1 MRLHRLRANEAGF
14 HTVEFRP
21 GFNLIVAER
30 TQGSTAK
37 ATRNG
42 AGKSTVIELLHFC
55 LGRKGGKGQVPVLED
70 LKGWQ
75 FTLDIELFGT
85 VVSLTRAV
93 DDPKRIAVL
102 GDTARWPV
110 PPTWDE
116 REALFFISA
125 IELTTVLAQ
134 ELFGLGSEDAAEKY
148 SPTLGS
154 LLGYFSRRGSAGYSE
169 PFKHHGGQQEWDKQ
183 VNVSYL
189 LGLHWQDA
197 SQWQRLKDEKKQLDQ
212 LEKAASSGMLKEMF
226 GSEGG
231 LETERVRL
239 TGEIEEQ
246 RARLAAFRVHEDYRS
261 IEIDANEMTEELHRL
276 ANASF
281 SDRQAIELYTT
292 SADDETAGGVT
303 SEQIT
308 TVYEEAGLLF
318 PQVVSKQ
325 LEDVAAFHDAVIA
338 NRREYLASEVA
349 RLEARLRDR
358 EQRIA
363 ELDRRRAQRVAVL
376 HTHGALEE
384 FQALQKLFGDQ
395 QAELADVEG
404 RIRRL
409 REIAEAKRRYKEN
422 TRLLEAGATIRFQ
435 ELRDQ
440 RDQAIRHFNQDTQ
453 ALYETPGRLVIDLT
467 STGFRFSVD
476 IEKTRSTGVEHMK
489 IFCFDLTLM
498 QLWGQRTPSPG
509 FLIHDSLLY
518 DGVDERQKAL
528 ALDLAAR
535 EAERLGWQYICSF
548 NTDELPIALLPEDS
562 PARTE
567 PILTLSDA
575 SETGMLLGKRFG

>member
-1 MRLHRLRANEAGF
+1 MRLIKLTANDDGF
-14 HTVEFRP
+14 HSVEFRA

-30 TQGSTAK
+30 THGSTAK

-55 LGRKGGKGQVPVLED
+55 LGRKGGKGDVPVLED
-70 LKGWQ
+70 LAGWE
-75 FTLDIELFGT
+75 FRLEVELFGA

-93 DDPKRIAVL
+93 DDPKRIAVV
-102 GDTARWPV
+102 GDADRWPI

-125 IELTTVLAQ
+125 TELTAVLAH

-148 SPTLGS
+148 SPKLGS
-154 LLGYFSRRGSAGYSE
+154 LLGYFSRRGNAGYSE
-169 PFKHHGGQQEWDKQ
+169 PFKHNPNQQEWDKQ
-183 VNVSYL
+183 VNVSFL

-197 SQWQRLKDEKKQLDQ
+197 SAWQILKDEKKQLDQ

-239 TGEIEEQ
+239 TGEIEQ
-246 RARLAAFRVHEDYRS
+246 QQARLAAFRVHEDYRS
-261 IEIDANEMTEELHRL
+261 IEIDANAMTEELHRL

-281 SDRQAIELYTT
+281 SDRQAIELYTA
-292 SADDETAGGVT
+292 SSDDETAGGVT

-308 TVYEEAGLLF
+308 AVYEEAGLLF
-318 PQVVSKQ
+318 PQAVSQQ
-325 LEDVAAFHDAVIA
+325 LEDVAAFHDAVIS

-349 RLEARLRDR
+349 RLETRLQARER
-358 EQRIA
+358 RIA
-363 ELDRRRAQRVAVL
+363 ELDTKRAERVAVL
-376 HTHGALEE
+376 QTHGALEE

-395 QAELADVEG
+395 QAELADIEG

-409 REIAEAKRRYKEN
+409 RDIAEAKRRYKEN
-422 TRLLEAGATIRFQ
+422 LRLLEAGAATRYE

-440 RDQAIRHFNQDTQ
+440 RDQAIRFFNEDTQ

-467 STGFRFSVD
+467 ATGFRFSVD

-498 QLWGQRTPSPG
+498 QLWGQKTPSPG

-535 EAERLGWQYICSF
+535 EAERLGWQYICFF
-548 NTDELPIALLPEDS
+548 NTDELPLALLSEGS

-567 PILTLSDA
+567 PILALSDA
-575 SETGMLLGKRFG
+575 SEAGMLLGKRFG